1 MQRTNKEVLIVI
13 VSLIIVILAGYVFI
27 FPTVGTLREQN
38 YNVGL
43 KKDELKKSQEHLAN
57 LNELES
63 IIDQKKNEVNALNEA
78 LPNGPDVED
87 LVATLDAIAKSKGM
101 TISTITPELGDEETA
116 ETGETAETVTA
127 SGFKIGE
134 MNVEIGMVGSYTA
147 LKDFLKDAENS
158 RRIINV
164 KDVSISAAAGAL
176 TPGNLVITL
185 SVSSYYLNES

>member
-63 IIDQKKNEVNALNEA
+63 LIDQKKNEVNALNEA

-134 MNVEIGMVGSYTA
+134 MNV
-147 LKDFLKDAENS
+147 LKDAENS